1 MYRWAFLVAQM
12 AKNLPANAG
21 DVGSVS
27 ESRRCPGKR
36 NGWLPTPAFLHG
48 ESLGLRSLVSY
59 SP

>member
-1 MYRWAFLVAQM
+1 M

-21 DVGSVS
+21 DMGSVP

-36 NGWLPTPAFLHG
+36 NGWLPTSVFLHG